1 MASIYQPCVV
11 VAVAMNS
18 RRVDDA
24 AATAERERVREQ
36 LQLPVT
42 DIFRYGSDDIVEAV
56 MTARERWLASPAEQV
71 GE

>member
-1 MASIYQPCVV
+1 MASIHQPCEV

-24 AATAERERVREQ
+24 SAAVERERVREQ

-56 MTARERWLASPAEQV
+56 MAARERWQASASEQA
-71 GE
+71 GD